1 MQSMT
6 PSILVLLHHLV
17 NQTTLLYNDLSIH
30 TFLCWLGE
38 KYPKKLELK
47 QIVHQFHSFFF
58 PLETM
63 YTKVSHS
70 LTLTHSHS
78 LTHILSLSLSLSLPL
93 PHTLSPTN
101 AGLHRG
107 TSGRR
112 SPSPACLQSF
122 PPLLPLPTPAP
133 CFVFLRDRRNRSHT
147 CPPPRL
153 PFPRPHGT
161 LPNAEDTRTCTAHL
175 SKKGTLITC

>member
-38 KYPKKLELK
+38 KYPKKVELK

-58 PLETM
+58 PLETL

-78 LTHILSLSLSLSLPL
+78 LSLSLSLFLTLSRPPMLDCIAAQAGGDPLPL
-93 PHTLSPTN
+93 PAS
-101 AGLHRG
+101 
-107 TSGRR
+107 
-112 SPSPACLQSF
+112 SPSPPFSPSPRPHPASF
-122 PPLLPLPTPAP
+122 FSATAETAVTPAP
-133 CFVFLRDRRNRSHT
+133 PPV
-147 CPPPRL
+147 CPFHSRMAPCPMRK
-153 PFPRPHGT
+153 
-161 LPNAEDTRTCTAHL
+161 TRAPAQPT
-175 SKKGTLITC
+175 SPKKEL